1 MPPTTPT
8 SPATEATMPRATTWR
23 RTAGRRHAAWW
34 QAAGGLAGGK
44 PSHDDHGSL
53 RTQRPDPH
61 TRTYTTTRTY
71 TRVTSQ
77 QSCPLDSP
85 APMPLSSDPPRE
97 RDRLHPA
104 VIDGHPGLEGSVV
117 HPAMM
122 MTAQRDR
129 VLEVSA
135 TAGTPRREVMELA
148 PGIGTVAADRCA
160 FVIDSRQHRALVVA
174 EETLTAPQVDRH

>member
-1 MPPTTPT
+1 M
-8 SPATEATMPRATTWR
+8 ATN
-23 RTAGRRHAAWW
+23 GG
-34 QAAGGLAGGK
+34 QAACGLVAGGMRAVAGGK

-53 RTQRPDPH
+53 RTQRPDP
-61 TRTYTTTRTY
+61 RTYTYTRTY

-129 VLEVSA
+129 VLEVCA
-135 TAGTPRREVMELA
+135 TAGTPWREVMELA
-148 PGIGTVAADRCA
+148 PGIRTVAADRCA